1 MSFVHILNDMNS
13 RPLICSF
20 RLNWK
25 NIWLKTVV
33 HLWTCQAELNINF
46 NFNLFLTQSYCVTS
60 EDLEYNTLF
69 CCFVFASVRKVTDLN
84 CGWVNHYIIFCF
96 RWTICL
102 LLLNFYFF
110 YVSLIF
116 PPLLHTTKNIF
127 SFHKYRNK
135 ATFWIGFGLVSFTVG
150 FKKKKKNTNL

>member
-1 MSFVHILNDMNS
+1 MSLVHILNDMNS

-110 YVSLIF
+110 MFLLFFRHYCILPKTFSLF
-116 PPLLHTTKNIF
+116 TSTETKQL
-127 SFHKYRNK
+127 SEL
-135 ATFWIGFGLVSFTVG
+135 ALVSFH
-150 FKKKKKNTNL
+150 LQ